1 MKKNTAIIAMVLAV
15 LLLVGNLIIAYEGIQ
30 AGVTKWGNIC
40 GALCM
45 VFVIASTYFI
55 YKQKKGKE

>member
-1 MKKNTAIIAMVLAV
+1 MKKNTAIIAIVIAAF
-15 LLLVGNLIIAYEGIQ
+15 LLVANLLIVYEGIQ
-30 AGVTKWGNIC
+30 AGITKWGNIC

-45 VFVIASTYFI
+45 VFVIASMYFI

>member
-1 MKKNTAIIAMVLAV
+1 MKKNSAFIAMILAA
-15 LLLVGNLIIAYEGIQ
+15 LLLIGNLYIAYKGMQ

-45 VFVIASTYFI
+45 VFVIAFTYFI

>member
-1 MKKNTAIIAMVLAV
+1 MKKNTAAIAIVLAAF
-15 LLLVGNLIIAYEGIQ
+15 LLVANLIVVYEGMQ
-30 AGVTKWGNIC
+30 AGITKWGNIC

-45 VFVIASTYFI
+45 VFVIAFTYFI

>member
-1 MKKNTAIIAMVLAV
+1 MILAA
-15 LLLVGNLIIAYEGIQ
+15 LLLIGNLYIVYEGMQ

-45 VFVIASTYFI
+45 VFVIAFTYFI

>member
-1 MKKNTAIIAMVLAV
+1 MKKNTAAIAIVLAAF
-15 LLLVGNLIIAYEGIQ
+15 LLVANLIIVYEGMQ
-30 AGVTKWGNIC
+30 AGITKGGNIC

-45 VFVIASTYFI
+45 VFVIAFTYFI

>member
-1 MKKNTAIIAMVLAV
+1 MKKNTAAIAIVLAAF
-15 LLLVGNLIIAYEGIQ
+15 LLVANLIIAYEGMQ
-30 AGVTKWGNIC
+30 AGITKWGNIC

-45 VFVIASTYFI
+45 VFVIAFTYFI

>member
-1 MKKNTAIIAMVLAV
+1 MVLAV

>member
-1 MKKNTAIIAMVLAV
+1 MKKNTAAIAIVLAAF
-15 LLLVGNLIIAYEGIQ
+15 LLVANLIIVYEGMQ
-30 AGVTKWGNIC
+30 AGITKWGNIC

-45 VFVIASTYFI
+45 VFVIALTYFI

>member
-1 MKKNTAIIAMVLAV
+1 MKKNTAAIAIVLAAF
-15 LLLVGNLIIAYEGIQ
+15 LLVSNLIIVYEGMQ
-30 AGVTKWGNIC
+30 AGITKWGNIC

-45 VFVIASTYFI
+45 VFVIAFTYFI

>member
-1 MKKNTAIIAMVLAV
+1 MKKNTAVIAIVLAAF
-15 LLLVGNLIIAYEGIQ
+15 LLVANLSIVYEGMQ
-30 AGVTKWGNIC
+30 AGITKWGNIC

-45 VFVIASTYFI
+45 VFVIAFTYFI